1 MPKIVSELPEFK
13 DVESRLLRMENE
25 WNRLSVTKKRL
36 EDKLKEIEN
45 ELEVIQME
53 AISPQLLPEESSL
66 RQEYS
71 RKIDLKNRITSRIQ
85 YIENKIKAFLRE
97 LSWEILFLEDILKNY
112 LSTEKALEK
121 FGKTDCTYI
130 LSGWVPLAQIED
142 VRRKLDHK
150 CEVAIFRARHPQE
163 DESPPVK
170 LQNPSFLKPF
180 EALTTSYGYPS
191 YDGIDPTPF
200 VALTFT
206 IMFGIM
212 FADIGYGLSLFF
224 ISLGVFLATTRRD
237 KIMRSLNFILM
248 YAGLSSIFFGFLFG
262 EFFGGI
268 VAIEAKRELIGD
280 IASLFLLSLTLGF
293 AHITLSLLSRIS
305 TEYREKKAIYP
316 FSLLLIMISAIPLYL
331 GYIPVGSGLILLGL
345 GSLYYIKRMEFF
357 EEILALLANIL
368 SYVRVGALAVMH
380 ITISQLFANVVLSLP
395 GNVVGVMIAIV
406 LFFIGTAVILAS
418 GTFLVFLHSLRL
430 HWVEFFRRFY
440 SGRGTEYSPFSKERR
455 FIYEI

>member
-1 MPKIVSELPEFK
+1 
-13 DVESRLLRMENE
+13 
-25 WNRLSVTKKRL
+25 
-36 EDKLKEIEN
+36 
-45 ELEVIQME
+45 
-53 AISPQLLPEESSL
+53 
-66 RQEYS
+66 
-71 RKIDLKNRITSRIQ
+71 
-85 YIENKIKAFLRE
+85 
-97 LSWEILFLEDILKNY
+97 
-112 LSTEKALEK
+112 LEK
-121 FGKTDCTYI
+121 FGKTDYTYI

-316 FSLLLIMISAIPLYL
+316 LSLLLIMISAIPLYL